1 MPALVYCTM
10 TGLVVG
16 VPVAVPGQQ
25 VTWLRDQGVGGDE
38 FKCINAYYEITQVH
52 G

>member
-1 MPALVYCTM
+1 MPAWFIVDDRV
-10 TGLVVG
+10 VVG

-38 FKCINAYYEITQVH
+38 FSALILIMESLKFMDN
-52 G
+52 